1 MEKRVTT
8 IVTGERGTH
17 TLTRDGLEEYVSDCV
32 VVLDQRVVN
41 QIATRHLRIVKYR
54 GSLHGTNEYPFLI
67 DEKGFLVLPITMVAL
82 TYPAPKEFASSG
94 IDDLDVMLAG
104 KGLYR
109 GSTTMIS
116 GGAGTAKSSLA
127 AQFVDGRCADGE
139 QCIYFAFEESPK
151 QIMRNMRSIGID
163 LEKWVKRGLL
173 LIHSSRPAT
182 FGLEMHIS
190 KMLRLLDEHRPSC
203 VVLDPVSSF
212 DDAGSPL
219 DAHIM
224 LMRIIDILKGRGI
237 TSVFTSL
244 TPGGT
249 NADRTT
255 VGVSSL
261 IDTWIMVRNME
272 IAGSRTRGLSIL
284 KSRGIA
290 HSNDVRELVITDN
303 GLRLEDVYFG
313 PEGILT
319 GAART
324 AQEIKDRVAAAASAE
339 DIDYKKALLE
349 QKRAALNAR
358 ISELEAEFSAEVN
371 RIEHDITLQGLRQ
384 DAVLIS
390 RRGSDQEQEA
400 RKKAQRCTSRAGVGA
415 AK

>member
-1 MEKRVTT
+1 
-8 IVTGERGTH
+8 
-17 TLTRDGLEEYVSDCV
+17 
-32 VVLDQRVVN
+32 
-41 QIATRHLRIVKYR
+41 
-54 GSLHGTNEYPFLI
+54 
-67 DEKGFLVLPITMVAL
+67 
-82 TYPAPKEFASSG
+82 
-94 IDDLDVMLAG
+94 
-104 KGLYR
+104 
-109 GSTTMIS
+109 
-116 GGAGTAKSSLA
+116 
-127 AQFVDGRCADGE
+127 
-139 QCIYFAFEESPK
+139 
-151 QIMRNMRSIGID
+151 
-163 LEKWVKRGLL
+163 
-173 LIHSSRPAT
+173 
-182 FGLEMHIS
+182 MHIS

-272 IAGSRTRGLSIL
+272 ISGSRTRGLSIL

-358 ISELEAEFSAEVN
+358 ISELESEFTAELN
-371 RIEHDITLQGLRQ
+371 RIEHDIALQELRQ

-390 RRGSDQEQEA
+390 RRGSDQEQEG
-400 RKKAQRCTSRAGVGA
+400 RKKGQRCTSRAGVGA